1 VGELIKLALLNGLP
15 NERLTIECVFPGF
28 SQGFPPNLVTA
39 AISHL
44 EFSPSQNAQFPSAW
58 PNPAE
63 NPRHCTCAI
72 WLANFIKM
80 QTYAFRNFHC
90 ALVCVCVCW
99 PTLVDIHT
107 RTAIHL

>member
-1 VGELIKLALLNGLP
+1 MFCPIVI
-15 NERLTIECVFPGF
+15 
-28 SQGFPPNLVTA
+28 
-39 AISHL
+39 
-44 EFSPSQNAQFPSAW
+44 FSPSQNAQFPSAW

-90 ALVCVCVCW
+90 ALVCVCVCVLAN
-99 PTLVDIHT
+99 PRGHSHT
-107 RTAIHL
+107 HSHTPVIQLKVA